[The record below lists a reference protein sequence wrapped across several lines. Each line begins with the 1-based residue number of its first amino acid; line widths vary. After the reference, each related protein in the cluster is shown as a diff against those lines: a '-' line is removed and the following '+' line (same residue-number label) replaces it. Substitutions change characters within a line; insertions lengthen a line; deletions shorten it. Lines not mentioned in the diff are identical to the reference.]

1 MILDRFPR
9 LAPVSVAAVL
19 FACSGERPAESSM
32 DPVLKVEAGQ
42 RFPKIVLP
50 SLEDGRPASLAQYR
64 GKKVLLHVF
73 ASW

>member
-9 LAPVSVAAVL
+9 LASVSVAAVL
-19 FACSGERPAESSM
+19 LACSGDRPAESTI

-42 RFPKIVLP
+42 PFPEIVLP
-50 SLEDGRPASLAQYR
+50 SIEDGRPASLAQYR